1 MAEVTSSILV
11 SAAKEI
17 KAMKKT
23 IKILAE
29 IILFIIGFNICAAL
43 LSMSDTIVNFLGLAL
58 TVLLIGLLVHEGIR
72 ALKILKK
79 HSEDK

>member
-1 MAEVTSSILV
+1 MAEVTSSSLV
-11 SAAKEI
+11 SAAKEV

-29 IILFIIGFNICAAL
+29 IILFVIGFNICAAL

-58 TVLLIGLLVHEGIR
+58 SVLLIGLLVNEGIKT
-72 ALKILKK
+72 LKAIEK
-79 HSEDK
+79 HSEEE